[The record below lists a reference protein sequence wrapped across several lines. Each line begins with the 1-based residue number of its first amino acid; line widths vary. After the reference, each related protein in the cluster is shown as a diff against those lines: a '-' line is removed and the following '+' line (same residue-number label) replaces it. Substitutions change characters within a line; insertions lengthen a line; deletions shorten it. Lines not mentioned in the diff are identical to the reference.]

1 MVFPLSFKQFKIP
14 KPQNEP
20 VLTYAPGSWE
30 RDALLEKLQ
39 VLKKNPI
46 EIPVII
52 GKEKIS
58 TDDKIEIRAPHDH
71 SLLLGR
77 SSIVDEDLTKKAIS
91 NALHAK
97 SKWLDYSW
105 DERAS
110 IFLKAADIIAGPMR
124 MELNAATMLNLSKN
138 PYQAE
143 IDSAC
148 ELIDFLRFNAYYMSQ
163 IYSNQPDS
171 PKFTVNRMEYR
182 PLDGFVFAV
191 TPFNFVS
198 IMGNL
203 PSAPT
208 MMGNVVVWKP
218 ASSVIYAAY
227 YIMKVFQQAGL
238 PDGVI
243 NFIPGMGSVVG
254 DVVLRHPD
262 LGGIHFTGSTTTFE
276 YMWRVVGEKI
286 KNYNQFPR
294 LVGETGGK
302 DFIVAHHS
310 ADIDVLVAETIRGAF
325 EYQGQKCSAASR
337 IYIPNSM
344 WNPFKEKLISELKT
358 LKIGSPDDFTNFLNA
373 VIDRKAFE
381 SINEYITFARQSK
394 DAEIIFGGEMDN
406 SKGYFI
412 APTVILAKQPRFKTM
427 VEEIF
432 GPVLTVYVYEDDEY
446 EKILYEVDSSSKYAL
461 TGSIFANDRDAI
473 KMAEKILRFT
483 AGNFYINVKPTGA
496 VVNQQPFGGSRK
508 SGTNDK
514 AGSFFNLIRW
524 TSPQSIKEEF
534 LSARNYRY
542 SFLDAD

>member
-1 MVFPLSFKQFKIP
+1 
-14 KPQNEP
+14 
-20 VLTYAPGSWE
+20 
-30 RDALLEKLQ
+30 
-39 VLKKNPI
+39 
-46 EIPVII
+46 
-52 GKEKIS
+52 
-58 TDDKIEIRAPHDH
+58 
-71 SLLLGR
+71 
-77 SSIVDEDLTKKAIS
+77 
-91 NALHAK
+91 
-97 SKWLDYSW
+97 
-105 DERAS
+105 
-110 IFLKAADIIAGPMR
+110 
-124 MELNAATMLNLSKN
+124 
-138 PYQAE
+138 
-143 IDSAC
+143 
-148 ELIDFLRFNAYYMSQ
+148 
-163 IYSNQPDS
+163 
-171 PKFTVNRMEYR
+171 
-182 PLDGFVFAV
+182 
-191 TPFNFVS
+191 
-198 IMGNL
+198 
-203 PSAPT
+203 
-208 MMGNVVVWKP
+208 
-218 ASSVIYAAY
+218 
-227 YIMKVFQQAGL
+227 
-238 PDGVI
+238 
-243 NFIPGMGSVVG
+243 
-254 DVVLRHPD
+254 
-262 LGGIHFTGSTTTFE
+262 
-276 YMWRVVGEKI
+276 
-286 KNYNQFPR
+286 
-294 LVGETGGK
+294 
-302 DFIVAHHS
+302 
-310 ADIDVLVAETIRGAF
+310 
-325 EYQGQKCSAASR
+325 
-337 IYIPNSM
+337 M